1 MIDQTGARSVTRL
14 AVVDAGEPALRL
26 IGAIRE
32 YCLERGGE
40 LAVIALHTHDDA
52 GSLWVREADEAVL
65 VACEDWTDTASIEQ
79 ALSTAAIDA
88 VWDGAGTVEARP
100 VLAGCCERLGIRRIG
115 AASIAV
121 TAEQIDGLR
130 PAVLAEGAHLIE
142 VHAIIDRHGTAVV
155 LGLCERTWLVES
167 ARLTPTMH
175 RVLCEEARRVL
186 TAATGPGACSVHFLV
201 EKGDA
206 WSLVGVRPGLD
217 DGHAITEMTAGIDLV
232 KLQLHVANGG
242 RLDQSLPAPTG
253 HAITVHVRAEDAD
266 RHLPLA
272 QGTVALLRLPGGPGV
287 RVDRSVTEG
296 DTLTRHDHGA
306 IITLTVWG
314 RDRDEAVVRLRRA
327 LDQTVVVV
335 EGGATNR
342 GLLLGE
348 LSSAST
354 DSTRDDPAAQ
364 PDAVLALLVAA
375 IDCYDIELMA
385 AHANFY
391 SWSRRGR
398 PQTADDMSRRVEL
411 RHRGG
416 RYMLDVSRTGPV
428 RYRVRLGDAYVDID
442 LRRLGRFESRMTVDG
457 HEHRVL
463 STTTGTHHDVEV
475 DGGAHLFV
483 ADDGTV
489 VRSPLPGVVV
499 SVSVA
504 PGDQVEVG
512 DAVVVVESMKLE
524 TIVTAQ
530 TAGRVRHISASPNV
544 HVPAGAVLVRL
555 EANEDAPP
563 AAAAT
568 EPSALQLPGPVTRPH
583 NVPVARCDSN
593 LLTLS
598 NLLLGYDVDPADARA
613 AMDDWADVCFSLGA
627 DSEVAQREIR
637 VVTLFADLRLL
648 FRNQHDEDDHEVRV
662 RSPQEHFFAYLRSLD
677 AEREGLPRKF
687 VTDLRRALAHYGVR
701 SLELRPALQDALY
714 WIFQSQQRV
723 TTQLPVIV
731 TVLERWLH
739 SVDPLSGATG
749 DALRECLGHLITAT
763 VHGYPVIADLARDVQ
778 FHQFDEPVLRRA
790 RLVEL
795 DAMEH
800 HLAVL
805 GANPAAAA
813 YTEHVEALVECP
825 LSLAPLLLGR
835 MSAVTEAER
844 FVALEVLTRRYY
856 RMRALGDLDAVTGG
870 ASPMLHGAYDD
881 DKGGRVQVLT
891 ASGPI
896 DELRRMVDTAAM
908 TAAGMAGDDTI
919 VLDVYAWSADRL
931 GDADALAE
939 RFRGVL
945 DTSSLPAS
953 VRRVVVVVARAE
965 PGSDRMSSMR
975 HHTFRW
981 SPDGFR
987 EDDFLRGMHPLMAT
1001 RLRLSRLRNFTIE
1014 RLPAGEDVYL
1024 FRARARANP
1033 DDERLFAL
1041 AEVRD
1046 VTTLRDDANRM
1057 VAVPQLERVL
1067 LEAIAGIR
1075 RFQAPLPPER
1085 RMYWNRIL
1093 LHVWPPVSLRL
1104 SDIKALARRLAP
1116 TISGLGLE
1124 HIDVQCRRPDPVSG
1138 ELRDRVLRIS
1148 NPTGAG
1154 FMLTESDPQN
1164 EPLQP
1169 LDEYTRRVVQARR
1182 RGTAYPY
1189 EIVDMVTAPQ
1199 AGGQTEIIGGSF
1211 TEYDL
1216 EGDCLV
1222 PVTRPYGSNR
1232 AAIVVGVVR
1241 NVTERYPE
1249 GMTRVTLLSDPTR
1262 ALGSLAEPE
1271 CRRIVA
1277 ALDLAESLGV
1287 PVDWFALS
1295 AGAKIAMDSGTE
1307 SMDWIAV
1314 VLRQII
1320 HFTQRGG
1327 AINVVVTGINVGG
1340 QPYWNAEATMLMHT
1354 QGILVMTPDSAM
1366 VLTGKQALD
1375 YSGGVSA
1382 EDNFGI
1388 GGYERVMGPNG
1399 QAQYWAPDLDGA
1411 IGILLAHHGH
1421 TFVAAGERFPRPA
1434 PTTDPTDRDVCD
1446 HPHDAD
1452 ASPFTTVGEIFSE
1465 RTNPDRKLPF
1475 DIRTVMAAVADQDYE
1490 PLERWPAMGNADTAV
1505 VWDAHLGGQPIAL
1518 LGIESRPLPRR
1529 GLVPADGPE
1538 NWSSG
1543 TLFPLSAKK
1552 LARAINSA
1560 SGNRPLVV
1568 LANLSGFDG
1577 SPDSMRSLQLE
1588 YGAEIGR
1595 AVVNFR
1601 GPIVFCVISRY
1612 HGGAFVV
1619 FSQALNEGLE
1629 TLAVEGSRA
1638 SVIGGAPA
1646 AAVVFAGEV
1655 NKRARADIRVAEL
1668 EELAAKAE
1676 GAERARLRA
1685 RLAEV
1690 TASVRSE
1697 KLGQVASEFDQMH
1710 SVERALRVGSVRQL
1724 VAAARLRP
1732 ALIDAVERGIRREL
1746 GRLAPKSWAD
1756 GASRS
1761 VR

>member
-1 MIDQTGARSVTRL
+1 MTGHSDAGSTARL
-14 AVVDAGEPALRL
+14 AVVDAGEPALRM
-26 IGAIRE
+26 IGAARE
-32 YCLERGGE
+32 YCLERGRD

-52 GSLWVREADEAVL
+52 GSLWVREADDAML
-65 VACEDWTDTASIEQ
+65 VAGDDWTDVASIEQ
-79 ALSTAAIDA
+79 ALSAAGIDA
-88 VWDGAGTVEARP
+88 VWDGGGSVQARP
-100 VLAGCCERLGIRRIG
+100 VLASCCERLRIRSIG
-115 AASIAV
+115 ATSVALPAD
-121 TAEQIDGLR
+121 QIDSLR
-130 PAVLAEGAHLIE
+130 PAVPAAGTHLIE
-142 VHAIIDRHGTAVV
+142 VHAVTDRDGTTVV
-155 LGLCERTWLVES
+155 VGLCERTSLVES
-167 ARLTPTMH
+167 ARLTPRMD
-175 RVLCEEARRVL
+175 RVLRDEARRVL
-186 TAATGPGACSVHFLV
+186 AAATGPGACSVLFLV
-201 EKGDA
+201 EEGDA

-217 DGHAITEMTAGIDLV
+217 DGHAVTEMTTGIDLV
-232 KLQLHVANGG
+232 KLQLHVADGG
-242 RLDQSLPAPTG
+242 RLDESPTVATG

-266 RHLPLA
+266 RHMPLA

-296 DTLTRHDHGA
+296 DSLTHHGHGA
-306 IITLTVWG
+306 IITITVWG

-327 LDQTVVVV
+327 LNQTVVVV

-342 GLLLGE
+342 GFLLRQ
-348 LSSAST
+348 LSPPLT
-354 DSTRDDPAAQ
+354 DSVGDESPGR

-385 AHANFY
+385 AHVNFY

-398 PQTADDMSRRVEL
+398 PQTAGDMSRRVEL

-416 RYMLDVSRTGPV
+416 RFVLDVSRTGPL
-428 RYRVRLGDAYVDID
+428 RYRVRLGDGYADID
-442 LRRLGRFESRMTVDG
+442 LRRMGKFESRMIVDG
-457 HEHRVL
+457 REYRVV

-475 DGGAHLFV
+475 DGAAHLFV
-483 ADDGTV
+483 ADDGSV
-489 VRSPLPGVVV
+489 IRSPMPGVVV
-499 SVSVA
+499 SVCVA
-504 PGDQVEVG
+504 PGDQVEAG

-524 TIVTAQ
+524 TVVTAQ
-530 TAGRVRHISASPNV
+530 TAGRVRQVSASPNV

-555 EANEDAPP
+555 EANQDAPT
-563 AAAAT
+563 AAAPIAAAST
-568 EPSALQLPGPVTRPH
+568 TTLQLPGPVARPRSA
-583 NVPVARCDSN
+583 PIERCDSN

-613 AMDDWADVCFSLGA
+613 AVDDWADVCFSLGA
-627 DSEVAQREIR
+627 DSEVVQREIR
-637 VVTLFADLRLL
+637 LVTLFADLRLL
-648 FRNQHDEDDHEVRV
+648 FRSQHDEGDDEIRV

-677 AEREGLPRKF
+677 AEREGLPRRF
-687 VTDLRRALAHYGVR
+687 ATDLRRALAHYGVR
-701 SLELRPALQDALY
+701 SLERRPALQDALY

-731 TVLERWLH
+731 AVLERWLH
-739 SVDPLSGATG
+739 EIEPLSETSA
-749 DALRECLGHLITAT
+749 DALRECLGHLIAAT

-778 FHQFDEPVLRRA
+778 FHQFDEPVLERA

-795 DAMEH
+795 AAMEH
-800 HLAVL
+800 HLAAL
-805 GANPAAAA
+805 GDNPAATAH
-813 YTEHVEALVECP
+813 TEHVQSLVECP

-835 MSAVTEAER
+835 MSGVSEAER
-844 FVALEVLTRRYY
+844 WIALEVMTRRYY
-856 RMRALGDLDAVTGG
+856 RMRALGDLDAVAGG
-870 ASPMLHGAYDD
+870 GNPMLHGAYDD

-896 DELRRMVDTAAM
+896 DELGRMVKTAA
-908 TAAGMAGDDTI
+908 TSAANMASDDTV
-919 VLDVYAWSADRL
+919 VLDVYAWSAEPL
-931 GDADALAE
+931 GDSDALAE
-939 RFRGVL
+939 RLRGVL
-945 DTSSLPAS
+945 DASSLPAN
-953 VRRVVVVVARAE
+953 VRRVVVVVAGAG

-1001 RLRLSRLRNFTIE
+1001 RLRLSRLRNFSIE

-1046 VTTLRDDANRM
+1046 LTTLRDSENRT
-1057 VAVPQLERVL
+1057 VALPQLERVL
-1067 LEAIAGIR
+1067 LGAIAGIR

-1085 RMYWNRIL
+1085 RLYWNRIL
-1093 LHVWPPVSLRL
+1093 LHVWPPVLLRI

-1124 HIDVQCRRPDPVSG
+1124 HIDVQCRRPDPVNG

-1148 NPTGAG
+1148 NPIGAG
-1154 FMLTESDPQN
+1154 FVLTESDPQH

-1169 LDEYTRRVVQARR
+1169 LDEYTRKVVQTRR

-1199 AGGQTEIIGGSF
+1199 AGGQAEIAGGSF
-1211 TEYDL
+1211 SEYDL

-1222 PVTRPYGSNR
+1222 PVTRPYGSNT
-1232 AAIVVGVVR
+1232 AAIVVGLVR

-1262 ALGSLAEPE
+1262 LLGSLAEPE
-1271 CRRIVA
+1271 CRRIIA

-1295 AGAKIAMDSGTE
+1295 AGAKISMDSGTE

-1382 EDNFGI
+1382 DDNFGI

-1399 QAQYWAPDLDGA
+1399 QAQYWAPDLNGA
-1411 IGILLAHHGH
+1411 IGVLLAHHAH
-1421 TFVAAGERFPRPA
+1421 TYIAPGERFPRPA
-1434 PTTDPTDRDVCD
+1434 ATTDPTDRDVCL
-1446 HPHDAD
+1446 HPHHAD
-1452 ASPFTTVGEIFSE
+1452 GSPFATVGDIFSE

-1475 DIRTVMAAVADQDYE
+1475 DIRTVMAAVADQDHE
-1490 PLERWPAMGNADTAV
+1490 PLERWPAMRNADTAV

-1552 LARAINSA
+1552 LARAINGA

-1655 NKRARADIRVAEL
+1655 NKRARADIRVVEL

-1676 GAERARLRA
+1676 GAERARHRA
-1685 RLAEV
+1685 RLADV
-1690 TASVRSE
+1690 TAAVRSE
-1697 KLGQVASEFDQMH
+1697 KLGQVASEFDQVH

-1724 VAAARLRP
+1724 VPATRLRS

-1746 GRLAPKSWAD
+1746 SLP
-1756 GASRS
+1756 
-1761 VR
+1761 